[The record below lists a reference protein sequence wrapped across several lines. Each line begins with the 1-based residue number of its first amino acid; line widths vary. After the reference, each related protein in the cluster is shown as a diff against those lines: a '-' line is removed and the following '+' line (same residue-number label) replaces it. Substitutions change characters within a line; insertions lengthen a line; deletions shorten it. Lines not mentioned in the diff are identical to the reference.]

1 MRRSMRIGRRGEFA
15 CVLWKIEGG
24 RKIPCFRVVRLRQ
37 AERWGLLFLQS
48 GFYGRRLCSFTMD
61 DG

>member
-1 MRRSMRIGRRGEFA
+1 
-15 CVLWKIEGG
+15 
-24 RKIPCFRVVRLRQ
+24 LRQ

-48 GFYGRRLCSFTMD
+48 GFYGRRLCSFMMN